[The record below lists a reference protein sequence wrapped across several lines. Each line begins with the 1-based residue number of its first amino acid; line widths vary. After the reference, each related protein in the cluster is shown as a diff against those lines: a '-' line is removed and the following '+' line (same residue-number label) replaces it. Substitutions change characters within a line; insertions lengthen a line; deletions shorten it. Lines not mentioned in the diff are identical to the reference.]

1 MKDNSETGKLII
13 LSAPS
18 GAGKTT
24 IAHHLLQAGLNL
36 EFSVSACSRD
46 KREGETD
53 GLDYYFLS
61 ESEFVSHINKGN
73 FLEWEEVYPGH
84 FYGTLKSEVERII
97 GSGRN
102 VLFDV
107 DVVGGLNIKRY
118 YKDKAL
124 AIFIKPPSVSDL
136 EKRLRARSTDSE
148 EKIMM
153 RLKKSIHELGFASDF
168 DLVIINDDLEIA
180 KKEAVDSVRKFLE
193 NQNQNKN

>member
-1 MKDNSETGKLII
+1 MKDNSKTGKLIV

-24 IAHHLLQAGLNL
+24 IARHLLEAGLNL
-36 EFSVSACSRD
+36 KFSISACSRE

-53 GLDYYFLS
+53 GEDYYFLS
-61 ESEFVSHINKGN
+61 ESDFKSHIDQGN

-97 GSGRN
+97 GSGSN

-107 DVVGGLNIKRY
+107 DVIGGLNIKKY
-118 YKDKAL
+118 YGDKAL

-136 EKRLRARSTDSE
+136 ENRLRARSTDSE
-148 EKIMM
+148 EKIRM
-153 RLKKSIHELGFASDF
+153 RLNKAIHELSFASDF
-168 DLVIINDDLEIA
+168 DLVIINDNLGIA
-180 KKEAVDSVRKFLE
+180 KKEAEDSVRIFLE
-193 NQNQNKN
+193 K

>member
-1 MKDNSETGKLII
+1 MKDISETGKLII

-24 IAHHLLQAGLNL
+24 IARHLLQAGLNL
-36 EFSVSACSRD
+36 EFSISACSRE

-61 ESEFVSHINKGN
+61 ESDFKSHISKGD

-84 FYGTLKSEVERII
+84 FYGTLKSEVERIT

-107 DVVGGLNIKRY
+107 DVKGGLNIKRFY
-118 YKDKAL
+118 GEKAL
-124 AIFIKPPSVSDL
+124 AIFIEPPSVFDL

-153 RLKKSIHELGFASDF
+153 RLDKSIQELGFARDF

-180 KKEAVDSVRKFLE
+180 KKETADHVRKFLE